1 MQQSPYPITTDLVLV
16 GGGHSHAIALKMFA
30 MKPLPGVRITLIT
43 DNAHTPYSG
52 MLPGHVADFY
62 SYDETH
68 IDLRRLAVFAKAQ
81 LYLDQAIG
89 LELTEQKVICA
100 NHPPVA
106 FDYLSIDIGSTPAT
120 VGTPGAAKYA
130 IPAKPVPQ
138 FLAAWEQIAAQ
149 VEQSPTDPLSLGIV
163 GGGAGGVELAL
174 NVQARLHQILTD
186 AGQLA
191 SLEGRSYR
199 AEGKSF
205 MVWKELG
212 LLPNPFRRKRR
223 GLYPEGRREQGKPFC
238 LLPSAFCLRKAEAF
252 GQLTQKL
259 QIHLFHRGT
268 KLLPHH
274 NWRVSRHLEKILL
287 ERGIKLH
294 LGEKVSDVGA
304 KHLGDNSSVKP
315 ELDNPNALPSD
326 RNTDSEQDART
337 TRTLRER
344 ITNLPKWVICDSGLK
359 IECHQIFWVTQA
371 SSPSWLQASG
381 LATDERGFVLV
392 ADTLQSISH
401 PNVFAT
407 GDIATMQNYQRPKA
421 GVFAVRQ
428 GKPLFENLRRIV
440 LGQKLLPYHPQ
451 ARYLS
456 LIGTGDKQA
465 IASWSFL
472 EWRSPLL
479 WLWKDQ
485 IDRKFMDKF
494 EDLPSMDEDGEMGGG
509 GDAGR
514 RGRGDGE
521 TGRWEIPPKMHC
533 AGCGSKVGSTTLEK
547 VIKRLPLMGGADI
560 MIGLGDP
567 DDAAV
572 LQVPAGQLLV
582 QTVDYFRSLIDDPY
596 IFGQIAT
603 NHCLSDIFA
612 MGATPQSA
620 LAIVTIPY
628 GTDEKI
634 EETLYQLMSGANK
647 ILQES
652 QSPLI
657 GGHTTEGAELAFG
670 LSCNGLVHP
679 DQLLRKNGMKPGQV
693 LILTKAIGTGTL
705 FAADMRYQAKGRWI
719 EQAIA
724 SMLLSNQTAAQVLLE
739 SGATACTDITGFGL
753 FGHLYEMVK
762 ASQVGV
768 ELDLDA
774 IPILPGAR
782 ETVQAGIT
790 SSLHPQNLRL
800 AIYINN
806 ANRANDV
813 AKYQLLFD
821 PQTSGGLLAAIPAE
835 NTDEC
840 IRKLKTFG
848 HQQSCLIGRVIS
860 APETMPIT
868 LKN

>member
-1 MQQSPYPITTDLVLV
+1 MQAAPQPITTDLVLV
-16 GGGHSHAIALKMFA
+16 GGGHSHAIALKKFA

-52 MLPGHVADFY
+52 MLPGHVAGFY
-62 SYDETH
+62 SYDEAH
-68 IDLRRLAVFAKAQ
+68 IDLRRLAVFSKAQ
-81 LYLDQAIG
+81 LYLDQGIG
-89 LELTEQKVICA
+89 LELTEKKVICA

-120 VGTPGAAKYA
+120 VGTPGAAKYS
-130 IPAKPVPQ
+130 IPAKPVPL

-149 VEQSPTDPLSLGIV
+149 VEQNPMDPFTLGIV

-174 NVQARLHQILTD
+174 NMQAKLHGILTD
-186 AGQLA
+186 AGQPT
-191 SLEGRSYR
+191 E
-199 AEGKSF
+199 
-205 MVWKELG
+205 
-212 LLPNPFRRKRR
+212 
-223 GLYPEGRREQGKPFC
+223 
-238 LLPSAFCLRKAEAF
+238 
-252 GQLTQKL
+252 KL
-259 QIHLFHRGT
+259 QVHLFHRGT
-268 KLLPHH
+268 QLLPQH
-274 NWRVSRHLEKILL
+274 NRSVSRHLEKIFLQ
-287 ERGIKLH
+287 RGIRLH
-294 LGEKVSDVGA
+294 LGERVSEIAANGDDHPLGA
-304 KHLGDNSSVKP
+304 CPSYTNISS
-315 ELDNPNALPSD
+315 ESILLPG
-326 RNTDSEQDART
+326 NTENEQDAPS
-337 TRTLRER
+337 
-344 ITNLPKWVICDSGLK
+344 TNLQKWVICDSGLK
-359 IECHQIFWVTQA
+359 IACHHVFWVTQA
-371 SSPSWLQASG
+371 SAPSWIKASG

-401 PNVFAT
+401 PHVFAT

-494 EDLPSMDEDGEMGGG
+494 DDLPSMEAEQPSS
-509 GDAGR
+509 
-514 RGRGDGE
+514 RGDQE
-521 TGRWEIPPKMHC
+521 SQRQEDNLSSSLLPSPISKPKMHC
-533 AGCGSKVGSTTLEK
+533 AGCGSKVGSTILEK
-547 VIKRLPLMGGADI
+547 VIKRLPIMGGADI

-596 IFGQIAT
+596 IFGQVAS

-647 ILQES
+647 ILQDC

-679 DQLLRKNGMKPGQV
+679 NQLLRKSGMKPGQV

-719 EQAIA
+719 EQALE

-753 FGHLYEMVK
+753 FGHLFEMVK

-768 ELDLDA
+768 ELDLDT
-774 IPILPGAR
+774 IPILPGAI

-806 ANRANDV
+806 ATQASDL

-835 NTDEC
+835 NLDEC
-840 IRKLKTFG
+840 IKKLKTFG
-848 HQQSCLIGRVIS
+848 HKQSSLIGRVIP
-860 APETMPIT
+860 APESMPIT
-868 LKN
+868 LNIG

>member
-1 MQQSPYPITTDLVLV
+1 MQPAPQPITTDLVLV
-16 GGGHSHAIALKMFA
+16 GGGHSHAIALKKFA

-52 MLPGHVADFY
+52 MLPGHVAGFY
-62 SYDETH
+62 SYDEAH
-68 IDLRRLAVFAKAQ
+68 IDLRRLAVFSKAQ

-89 LELTEQKVICA
+89 LELTEKKVICA

-106 FDYLSIDIGSTPAT
+106 FDYLSIDIGSTPAR

-130 IPAKPVPQ
+130 IPAKPVPL

-149 VEQSPTDPLSLGIV
+149 VEQNPMGPLTLGIV

-174 NVQARLHQILTD
+174 NMQAKLHQILTH
-186 AGQLA
+186 AGQPT
-191 SLEGRSYR
+191 E
-199 AEGKSF
+199 
-205 MVWKELG
+205 
-212 LLPNPFRRKRR
+212 
-223 GLYPEGRREQGKPFC
+223 
-238 LLPSAFCLRKAEAF
+238 
-252 GQLTQKL
+252 KL

-268 KLLPHH
+268 QLLPQH
-274 NWRVSRHLEKILL
+274 NRWVRGHLEKILFQ
-287 ERGIKLH
+287 RGIRIH
-294 LGEKVSDVGA
+294 
-304 KHLGDNSSVKP
+304 
-315 ELDNPNALPSD
+315 
-326 RNTDSEQDART
+326 
-337 TRTLRER
+337 LREEVSQ
-344 ITNLPKWVICDSGLK
+344 ISADADQSQPLKVICDSGLK
-359 IECHQIFWVTQA
+359 VECHHVFWVTQA
-371 SSPSWLQASG
+371 SAPSWIKASG
-381 LATDERGFVLV
+381 LATDERGFILV

-401 PNVFAT
+401 PHVFAT

-494 EDLPSMDEDGEMGGG
+494 DDLPSMEAEEPSS
-509 GDAGR
+509 
-514 RGRGDGE
+514 RGDQQPQRQE
-521 TGRWEIPPKMHC
+521 DNLSSSLLPSPISKPKMHC
-533 AGCGSKVGSTTLEK
+533 AGCASKVGSTTLEK
-547 VIKRLPLMGGADI
+547 VIKRLPIMGGADI

-596 IFGQIAT
+596 IFGQVAS

-612 MGATPQSA
+612 MGANPQSA

-647 ILQES
+647 ILQDC

-679 DQLLRKNGMKPGQV
+679 DQLLRKSGMKPGQV

-719 EQAIA
+719 EQALE

-753 FGHLYEMVK
+753 FGHLFEMVK

-768 ELDLDA
+768 ELDLDT
-774 IPILPGAR
+774 IPILPGAI

-806 ANRANDV
+806 ATQASDL

-835 NTDEC
+835 NVDEC
-840 IRKLKTFG
+840 IKKLKTFG
-848 HQQSCLIGRVIS
+848 HKQSSLIGRVIP

-868 LKN
+868 LRNVELRIEN

>member
-1 MQQSPYPITTDLVLV
+1 MQPAPQPITTDLVLV
-16 GGGHSHAIALKMFA
+16 GGGHSHAIALKKFA

-52 MLPGHVADFY
+52 MLPGHVAGFY
-62 SYDETH
+62 SYDEAH
-68 IDLRRLAVFAKAQ
+68 IDLLRLAVFSKAQ

-89 LELTEQKVICA
+89 LELTEKKVICA

-106 FDYLSIDIGSTPAT
+106 FDYLSIDIGSTPAR
-120 VGTPGAAKYA
+120 VGTPGAAKYG
-130 IPAKPVPQ
+130 IPAKPVPL

-149 VEQSPTDPLSLGIV
+149 VEQNPMGPLTLGIV

-174 NVQARLHQILTD
+174 NMQAKLHQILTH
-186 AGQLA
+186 AGQPT
-191 SLEGRSYR
+191 E
-199 AEGKSF
+199 
-205 MVWKELG
+205 
-212 LLPNPFRRKRR
+212 
-223 GLYPEGRREQGKPFC
+223 
-238 LLPSAFCLRKAEAF
+238 
-252 GQLTQKL
+252 KL

-268 KLLPHH
+268 QLLPQH
-274 NWRVSRHLEKILL
+274 NRWVRGHLEKILFQ
-287 ERGIKLH
+287 RGIRIH
-294 LGEKVSDVGA
+294 
-304 KHLGDNSSVKP
+304 
-315 ELDNPNALPSD
+315 
-326 RNTDSEQDART
+326 
-337 TRTLRER
+337 LREEVSQ
-344 ITNLPKWVICDSGLK
+344 ISADADQSQPLKVICDSGLK
-359 IECHQIFWVTQA
+359 VECHHVFWVTQA
-371 SSPSWLQASG
+371 SAPSWIKASG
-381 LATDERGFVLV
+381 LATDERGFILV

-401 PNVFAT
+401 PHVFAT

-494 EDLPSMDEDGEMGGG
+494 DDLPSMEAEESSS
-509 GDAGR
+509 
-514 RGRGDGE
+514 RGDQE
-521 TGRWEIPPKMHC
+521 SQRQEDNLSSSLLPSPISKPKMHC

-547 VIKRLPLMGGADI
+547 VIKRLPIMGGADI

-596 IFGQIAT
+596 IFGQVAS

-647 ILQES
+647 ILQDC

-679 DQLLRKNGMKPGQV
+679 EQLLRKSGMKPGQV

-719 EQAIA
+719 EQALE

-753 FGHLYEMVK
+753 FGHLFEMVK

-774 IPILPGAR
+774 IPILPGAI

-806 ANRANDV
+806 ATQASDL

-835 NTDEC
+835 NVDEC
-840 IRKLKTFG
+840 IKKLKTFG
-848 HQQSCLIGRVIS
+848 HKQSSLIGRVIP

-868 LKN
+868 LRNVELRIEN

>member
-1 MQQSPYPITTDLVLV
+1 MQPAPQPITTDLVLV
-16 GGGHSHAIALKMFA
+16 GGGHSHAIALKKFA

-52 MLPGHVADFY
+52 MLPGHVAGFY
-62 SYDETH
+62 SYDEAH
-68 IDLRRLAVFAKAQ
+68 IDLRRLAVFSKAQ

-89 LELTEQKVICA
+89 LELTEKKVICA

-106 FDYLSIDIGSTPAT
+106 FDYLSIDIGSTPAR

-130 IPAKPVPQ
+130 IPAKPVPL

-149 VEQSPTDPLSLGIV
+149 VEQNPMGPLTLGIV

-174 NVQARLHQILTD
+174 NMQAKLHQILTD
-186 AGQLA
+186 AGQPT
-191 SLEGRSYR
+191 E
-199 AEGKSF
+199 
-205 MVWKELG
+205 
-212 LLPNPFRRKRR
+212 
-223 GLYPEGRREQGKPFC
+223 
-238 LLPSAFCLRKAEAF
+238 
-252 GQLTQKL
+252 KL

-268 KLLPHH
+268 QLLPQH
-274 NWRVSRHLEKILL
+274 NRWVRGHLEKILFQ
-287 ERGIKLH
+287 RGIRIH
-294 LGEKVSDVGA
+294 
-304 KHLGDNSSVKP
+304 
-315 ELDNPNALPSD
+315 
-326 RNTDSEQDART
+326 
-337 TRTLRER
+337 LREEVSQ
-344 ITNLPKWVICDSGLK
+344 ISADADQSQPLKVICDSGLK
-359 IECHQIFWVTQA
+359 VECHHIFWVTQA
-371 SSPSWLQASG
+371 SAPSWIKASG
-381 LATDERGFVLV
+381 LATDEPGFILV

-401 PNVFAT
+401 PHVFAT

-494 EDLPSMDEDGEMGGG
+494 DDLPSMEAEEPSS
-509 GDAGR
+509 
-514 RGRGDGE
+514 RGDQQPQRQE
-521 TGRWEIPPKMHC
+521 DNLSSSLLPSPISKPKMHC
-533 AGCGSKVGSTTLEK
+533 AGCGSKVGSTILEK
-547 VIKRLPLMGGADI
+547 VIKRLPIMGGADI

-596 IFGQIAT
+596 IFGQVAS

-647 ILQES
+647 ILQDC

-670 LSCNGLVHP
+670 LSCNGLVNP
-679 DQLLRKNGMKPGQV
+679 DQLLRKSGMKPGQV

-719 EQAIA
+719 EQALE

-753 FGHLYEMVK
+753 FGHLFEMVK

-774 IPILPGAR
+774 IPILPGAI

-806 ANRANDV
+806 ATQASDL

-835 NTDEC
+835 NVDEC
-840 IRKLKTFG
+840 IKKLKTFG
-848 HQQSCLIGRVIS
+848 HKQSSLIGRVIP

-868 LKN
+868 LRNVELRIEN

>member
-1 MQQSPYPITTDLVLV
+1 MQPAPQPITTDLVLV
-16 GGGHSHAIALKMFA
+16 GGGHSHAIALKKFA

-52 MLPGHVADFY
+52 MLPGHVAGFY
-62 SYDETH
+62 TYDEAH
-68 IDLRRLAVFAKAQ
+68 IDLRRLAVFSKAQ

-89 LELTEQKVICA
+89 LELTEKKVICA

-106 FDYLSIDIGSTPAT
+106 FDYLSIDIGSTPAR

-130 IPAKPVPQ
+130 IPAKPVPL

-149 VEQSPTDPLSLGIV
+149 VEHNPMGPLTLGIV

-174 NVQARLHQILTD
+174 NMQAKLHQILTD
-186 AGQLA
+186 AGQPT
-191 SLEGRSYR
+191 E
-199 AEGKSF
+199 
-205 MVWKELG
+205 
-212 LLPNPFRRKRR
+212 
-223 GLYPEGRREQGKPFC
+223 
-238 LLPSAFCLRKAEAF
+238 
-252 GQLTQKL
+252 KL

-268 KLLPHH
+268 QLLPQH
-274 NWRVSRHLEKILL
+274 NRWVRGHLEKILFQ
-287 ERGIKLH
+287 RGIRIH
-294 LGEKVSDVGA
+294 
-304 KHLGDNSSVKP
+304 
-315 ELDNPNALPSD
+315 
-326 RNTDSEQDART
+326 
-337 TRTLRER
+337 LREEVSQ
-344 ITNLPKWVICDSGLK
+344 ISADADQSQPLKVICDSGLK
-359 IECHQIFWVTQA
+359 VECHHVFWVTQA
-371 SSPSWLQASG
+371 SAPSWIKASG
-381 LATDERGFVLV
+381 LATDERGFILV

-401 PNVFAT
+401 PHVFAT

-494 EDLPSMDEDGEMGGG
+494 DDLPSMEAEEPSS
-509 GDAGR
+509 
-514 RGRGDGE
+514 RGDQE
-521 TGRWEIPPKMHC
+521 SKRQEDNLSSSLLPSPISKPKMHC
-533 AGCGSKVGSTTLEK
+533 AGCGSKVGSTILEK
-547 VIKRLPLMGGADI
+547 VIKRLPIMGGADI

-596 IFGQIAT
+596 IFGQVAS

-647 ILQES
+647 ILQDC

-679 DQLLRKNGMKPGQV
+679 EQLLRKSGMKPGQV

-719 EQAIA
+719 EQALE

-753 FGHLYEMVK
+753 FGHLFEMVK

-774 IPILPGAR
+774 IPILPGAI

-806 ANRANDV
+806 ATQASDL

-835 NTDEC
+835 NVDEC
-840 IRKLKTFG
+840 IKKLKTFG
-848 HQQSCLIGRVIS
+848 HKQSSLIGRVIP

-868 LKN
+868 LRNVELRIEN

>member
-1 MQQSPYPITTDLVLV
+1 MDNFKFGININLYKFKKAFSIFSTGLMQQAPHPITTDLVLV
-16 GGGHSHAIALKMFA
+16 GGGHSHALALKMFA
-30 MKPLPGVRITLIT
+30 MNPLPGIRLTLIT
-43 DNAHTPYSG
+43 DTPHTPYSG
-52 MLPGHVADFY
+52 MLPGHVAGFY

-89 LELTEQKVICA
+89 LDLTDNKVICA

-120 VGTPGAAKYA
+120 LGTPGAAKYA

-138 FLAAWEQIAAQ
+138 FLAAWEQIVAEVKQ
-149 VEQSPTDPLSLGIV
+149 NPTRPLTLSIV

-174 NVQARLHQILTD
+174 NVQAKLHRILTHAD
-186 AGQLA
+186 QPT
-191 SLEGRSYR
+191 E
-199 AEGKSF
+199 
-205 MVWKELG
+205 
-212 LLPNPFRRKRR
+212 
-223 GLYPEGRREQGKPFC
+223 
-238 LLPSAFCLRKAEAF
+238 
-252 GQLTQKL
+252 KL

-274 NWRVSRHLEKILL
+274 NRWVSRHLEKILL
-287 ERGIKLH
+287 QQGIGLY
-294 LGEKVSDVGA
+294 LGERVSQISANFDDNQLNHNSRDGA
-304 KHLGDNSSVKP
+304 N
-315 ELDNPNALPSD
+315 LDPQSFN
-326 RNTDSEQDART
+326 
-337 TRTLRER
+337 
-344 ITNLPKWVICDSGLK
+344 VICESGLK
-359 IECHQIFWVTQA
+359 VECHHVFWVTQA
-371 SSPSWLQASG
+371 SAPSWIKASG
-381 LATDERGFVLV
+381 LATDERGFILV

-401 PNVFAT
+401 PRVFAA

-428 GKPLFENLRRIV
+428 GKPLFKNLQRIV
-440 LGQKLLPYHPQ
+440 LDQKLLPYHPQ

-472 EWRSPLL
+472 GWRSPLL
-479 WLWKDQ
+479 WRWKDQ

-494 EDLPSMDEDGEMGGG
+494 DDLPSMEEEEQ
-509 GDAGR
+509 R
-514 RGRGDGE
+514 SRGDSE
-521 TGRWEIPPKMHC
+521 TPRLRDNLPSPQSSSPISQPKMHC

-547 VIKRLPLMGGADI
+547 VIKRLPVMGGADI
-560 MIGLGDP
+560 IIGLSDP

-572 LQVPAGQLLV
+572 VQVPAGQLMV

-620 LAIVTIPY
+620 LAVVTIPY
-628 GTDEKI
+628 GTEEKI
-634 EETLYQLMSGANK
+634 EETFYQLMSGANK
-647 ILQES
+647 ILQDC

-679 DQLLRKNGMKPGQV
+679 DQLLRKSGMKPGQV

-719 EQAIA
+719 EQALE
-724 SMLLSNQTAAQVLLE
+724 SMLLSNQTAAQVLLKY
-739 SGATACTDITGFGL
+739 GATACTDITGFGL
-753 FGHLYEMVK
+753 FGHLLEMVK

-774 IPILPGAR
+774 IPILPGAI
-782 ETVQAGIT
+782 ETLQAGIT

-800 AIYINN
+800 SIYINN
-806 ANRANDV
+806 SAQVSDLV
-813 AKYQLLFD
+813 KYQLLFD

-835 NTDEC
+835 KADEC
-840 IRKLKTFG
+840 IKQLKAFD
-848 HQQSCLIGRVIS
+848 HEQSGLIGRVIP
-860 APETMPIT
+860 APEAMPIT
-868 LKN
+868 INIGSEEKTISQRSLPVF

>member
-1 MQQSPYPITTDLVLV
+1 MGFIEAKLDKLKTAFSIFSTGLMQPAPQPITTDLVLV
-16 GGGHSHAIALKMFA
+16 GGGHSHAIALKKFA

-52 MLPGHVADFY
+52 MLPGHVAGFY
-62 SYDETH
+62 SYDEAH
-68 IDLRRLAVFAKAQ
+68 IDLRRLAVFSKAQ

-89 LELTEQKVICA
+89 LELTEKKVICA

-106 FDYLSIDIGSTPAT
+106 FDYLSIDIGSTPAR

-130 IPAKPVPQ
+130 IPAKPVPL

-149 VEQSPTDPLSLGIV
+149 VEQNPMGPLTLGIV

-174 NVQARLHQILTD
+174 NMQAKLHQILTH
-186 AGQLA
+186 AGQPT
-191 SLEGRSYR
+191 E
-199 AEGKSF
+199 
-205 MVWKELG
+205 
-212 LLPNPFRRKRR
+212 
-223 GLYPEGRREQGKPFC
+223 
-238 LLPSAFCLRKAEAF
+238 
-252 GQLTQKL
+252 KL

-268 KLLPHH
+268 QLLPQH
-274 NWRVSRHLEKILL
+274 NRWVRGHLEKILFQ
-287 ERGIKLH
+287 RGIRIH
-294 LGEKVSDVGA
+294 
-304 KHLGDNSSVKP
+304 
-315 ELDNPNALPSD
+315 
-326 RNTDSEQDART
+326 
-337 TRTLRER
+337 LREEVSQ
-344 ITNLPKWVICDSGLK
+344 ISADADQSQPLKVICDSGLK
-359 IECHQIFWVTQA
+359 VECHHVFWVTQA
-371 SSPSWLQASG
+371 SAPSWIKASG
-381 LATDERGFVLV
+381 LATDERGFILV

-401 PNVFAT
+401 PHVFAT

-494 EDLPSMDEDGEMGGG
+494 DDLPSMEAEEPSS
-509 GDAGR
+509 
-514 RGRGDGE
+514 RGDQQPQRQE
-521 TGRWEIPPKMHC
+521 DNLSSSLLPSPISKPKMHC
-533 AGCGSKVGSTTLEK
+533 AGCASKVGSTTLEK
-547 VIKRLPLMGGADI
+547 VIKRLPIMGGADI

-596 IFGQIAT
+596 IFGQVAS

-612 MGATPQSA
+612 MGANPQSA

-647 ILQES
+647 ILQDC

-679 DQLLRKNGMKPGQV
+679 DQLLRKSGMKPGQV

-719 EQAIA
+719 EQALE

-753 FGHLYEMVK
+753 FGHLFEMVK

-768 ELDLDA
+768 ELDLDT
-774 IPILPGAR
+774 IPILPGAI

-806 ANRANDV
+806 ATQASDL

-835 NTDEC
+835 NVDEC
-840 IRKLKTFG
+840 IKKLKTFG
-848 HQQSCLIGRVIS
+848 HKQSSLIGRVIP

-868 LKN
+868 LRNVELRIEN

>member
-1 MQQSPYPITTDLVLV
+1 MQPAPQPITTDLVLV
-16 GGGHSHAIALKMFA
+16 GGGHSHAIALKKFA

-52 MLPGHVADFY
+52 MLPGHVAGFY
-62 SYDETH
+62 SYDEAH
-68 IDLRRLAVFAKAQ
+68 IDLRRLAVFSKAQ

-89 LELTEQKVICA
+89 LELTEKKVICA

-130 IPAKPVPQ
+130 IPAKPVPL

-149 VEQSPTDPLSLGIV
+149 VEQNPMGPLTLGIV

-174 NVQARLHQILTD
+174 NMQAKLHGILTD
-186 AGQLA
+186 AGQ
-191 SLEGRSYR
+191 
-199 AEGKSF
+199 
-205 MVWKELG
+205 
-212 LLPNPFRRKRR
+212 P
-223 GLYPEGRREQGKPFC
+223 
-238 LLPSAFCLRKAEAF
+238 
-252 GQLTQKL
+252 TDKL

-268 KLLPHH
+268 QLLPQH
-274 NWRVSRHLEKILL
+274 NRWVRGHLEKILFQ
-287 ERGIKLH
+287 RGIRIH
-294 LGEKVSDVGA
+294 
-304 KHLGDNSSVKP
+304 
-315 ELDNPNALPSD
+315 
-326 RNTDSEQDART
+326 
-337 TRTLRER
+337 LREEVSQ
-344 ITNLPKWVICDSGLK
+344 ISADADQSQPLKVICDSGLK
-359 IECHQIFWVTQA
+359 VECNHVFWVTQA
-371 SSPSWLQASG
+371 SAPSWIKASG

-401 PNVFAT
+401 PHVFAT

-494 EDLPSMDEDGEMGGG
+494 DDLPSMEAEEPSS
-509 GDAGR
+509 
-514 RGRGDGE
+514 RGDQE
-521 TGRWEIPPKMHC
+521 SQRQEDNLSSSLLPSPISKPKMHC

-547 VIKRLPLMGGADI
+547 VIKRLPIMGGADI

-572 LQVPAGQLLV
+572 LEVPAGQLLV

-596 IFGQIAT
+596 IFGQVAS

-612 MGATPQSA
+612 MGANPQSA

-647 ILQES
+647 ILQDC

-679 DQLLRKNGMKPGQV
+679 DQLLRKSGMKPGQV

-719 EQAIA
+719 EQALE

-753 FGHLYEMVK
+753 FGHLFEMVK

-774 IPILPGAR
+774 IPILPGAI

-806 ANRANDV
+806 ATQVGDL

-835 NTDEC
+835 NVDEC
-840 IRKLKTFG
+840 IKKLKTFG
-848 HQQSCLIGRVIS
+848 HKQSSLIGRVIP

-868 LKN
+868 LRNVECRM